1 MSTRRDR
8 RSRARSSRG
17 AHATPGTHATRG
29 TGAAKRP
36 LYRTPAFLAVTVLAA
51 ALGIV
56 LIVAGRADTTPAPL
70 ASRAP
75 GLRAIGHTLGAEGA
89 PVTVEVWSDYQCPYC
104 RQFAEGAQRELIR
117 TEVVQGTVRLV
128 HRDFAFLGAE
138 SELAAQAADCAGEQ
152 DRYFDYHDKLF
163 AEQRGENRGTF
174 SKDALKRFATQLGLA
189 PSFNACL
196 DSGRYAADV
205 KADRAAGSQK
215 GVTATPTIFV
225 NGKKYGGGTPAIAE
239 LRRFID
245 AAR

>member
-8 RSRARSSRG
+8 RSRARAARG
-17 AHATPGTHATRG
+17 AHPTPGTR
-29 TGAAKRP
+29 AAKRP
-36 LYRTPAFLAVTVLAA
+36 LYRTPAFLAVTVLAV
-51 ALGIV
+51 ALGLGLIV
-56 LIVAGRADTTPAPL
+56 LGRADTTPAPL
-70 ASRAP
+70 SSDVP
-75 GLRAIGHTLGAEGA
+75 GLRAIGNTLGAEAA

-117 TEVVQGTVRLV
+117 NEVVQGSVRLV
-128 HRDFAFLGAE
+128 HRDFAFLGPE

-163 AEQRGENRGTF
+163 AQQQGENRGTY

-196 DSGRYAADV
+196 DSGRHAADV
-205 KADRAAGSQK
+205 KADRAAGNQK
-215 GVTATPTIFV
+215 GVTSTPTLFV
-225 NGKKYGGGTPAIAE
+225 NGTKYEGAASIAD
-239 LRRFID
+239 LRRLIN